1 MNSMKAAIYSG
12 KAAEA
17 PEIKSKKVVKDGS
30 AHPHPG
36 SGSDARVRKN
46 LDLILGYNFNGFI
59 YFLQYYHTVTAVR
72 RADQSRSP
80 MLKVMDLF
88 RHRSNSAVS
97 EADKR
102 KAVSN

>member
-36 SGSDARVRKN
+36 SGSDARVRRN
-46 LDLILGYNFNGFI
+46 LDLIKG
-59 YFLQYYHTVTAVR
+59 
-72 RADQSRSP
+72 
-80 MLKVMDLF
+80 
-88 RHRSNSAVS
+88 
-97 EADKR
+97 
-102 KAVSN
+102 